1 MCGICGFVS
10 KQNITREQLKIMND
24 TMIHRGPDDS
34 GEEIYPIR
42 NGYQVGLA
50 QRRLS
55 IMDLSPLGHQPMH
68 SANGRI
74 SVVYNG
80 EIYNFQELKEELKD
94 YPFRST
100 CDTEVIIAAYLKWG
114 IDCISRLN
122 GMFAICIFDREDD
135 TVYLVRDRIGKKPL
149 YYELSDGNLIFGSE
163 LKPLMAREGFQKR
176 IRKDVLS
183 RYLFQQYINAP
194 DSIFEQV
201 YKLEPGG
208 ILQFHYGEVKT

>member
-208 ILQFHYGEVKT
+208 ILQFH

>member
-122 GMFAICIFDREDD
+122 GMFAICIFF
-135 TVYLVRDRIGKKPL
+135 I
-149 YYELSDGNLIFGSE
+149 
-163 LKPLMAREGFQKR
+163 
-176 IRKDVLS
+176 
-183 RYLFQQYINAP
+183 
-194 DSIFEQV
+194 
-201 YKLEPGG
+201 
-208 ILQFHYGEVKT
+208 

>member
-80 EIYNFQELKEELKD
+80 EIYI
-94 YPFRST
+94 FRS
-100 CDTEVIIAAYLKWG
+100 
-114 IDCISRLN
+114 
-122 GMFAICIFDREDD
+122 
-135 TVYLVRDRIGKKPL
+135 
-149 YYELSDGNLIFGSE
+149 
-163 LKPLMAREGFQKR
+163 
-176 IRKDVLS
+176 
-183 RYLFQQYINAP
+183 
-194 DSIFEQV
+194 
-201 YKLEPGG
+201 
-208 ILQFHYGEVKT
+208 